1 MNVELPIVLVGLP
14 GAGKSRVAAELH
26 KVLSVP
32 VVDMDEMIEKKTG
45 TTISHIFAEKGEAEF
60 RRIEAETVREI
71 VQDAQLNPAIISLGG
86 GAIETPQ
93 VRETIAVTCVIHIDA
108 SDEVLLSRIRR
119 NNRRPLMKDDPEN
132 TLMMLRRRR
141 DPLHAQVRDLK
152 VVSTHGPVSEVVE
165 QIMEGLNLCK

>member
-32 VVDMDEMIEKKTG
+32 VVDIDEIIEKKTA
-45 TTISHIFAEKGEAEF
+45 TTISHIFAEKGEVEF

-71 VQDAQLNPAIISLGG
+71 VQDAKLNPAIISLGG
-86 GAIETPQ
+86 GAVETPQ
-93 VRETIAVTCVIHIDA
+93 VREAIASTWVIHIDA

-119 NNRRPLMKDDPEN
+119 NSRRPLMKDDPEK
-132 TLMMLRRRR
+132 TLVMLRKHR

-152 VVSTHGPVSEVVE
+152 VVSTHGPVSEVIE